1 MKKGVHRQGGTCTG
15 HGCWPPRSN
24 TSWSNNVIC
33 NDLGVHREGDG
44 WSLHCCG
51 LDCHTSVLDQGSS
64 TVFAND
70 QGVARITDPVA
81 CGSFAHTGSGNV
93 FCGD

>member
-1 MKKGVHRQGGTCTG
+1 MKKGVHREGGSCTG

-24 TSWSNNVIC
+24 TSWSDNVKC

-44 WSLHCCG
+44 WALHCCKKS
-51 LDCHTSVLDQGSS
+51 CHDSVLSQGSL

-70 QGVARITDPVA
+70 QGVGRIKDPVA
-81 CGSFAHTGSGNV
+81 CGSFTHTGSGNV